1 MKNDVG
7 VFWPEGSDDSVP
19 EPAVMARLLEDGI
32 ELRREDNSIFVAAC
46 DFDEFRKFLREAQK
60 LQGEK
65 QNMHGK

>member
-1 MKNDVG
+1 
-7 VFWPEGSDDSVP
+7 
-19 EPAVMARLLEDGI
+19 MARLLEDGI